1 MLRRVGIAVA
11 IAVVTLI
18 VVRVGALMWTDYL
31 WFDSLGKAS
40 VWRRIITAKV
50 GLAVVFSW
58 VMFMLVYG
66 SWMIAD
72 RRSIT
77 VRSNAELIPAMPD
90 PVAIRYAAWIGER
103 HGRVRLLA
111 SAGLA
116 ILMGIPAASEWQS
129 WLLIRFGGPTDSVE
143 PQFGLDLSSYLFRL
157 PFLSYALRWTIAALA
172 LTVLITLVGYFLSGE
187 VRLQPRT
194 GEDAMGRQVRGHVS
208 ALLGAIALVKAIDY
222 YVVDR
227 PSISLG
233 RNATFDGAGYT
244 ATHAV
249 LPATMLLS
257 LVALF
262 AAGLLFV
269 NVRRKSWNLPF
280 VAIALWAVVA
290 VLAGNVLPGVVQRFQ
305 VEPQR
310 AGKEVKYIRR
320 NQAATGAA
328 YGLDRIDRQ
337 PLDVAAMPSPT
348 AVKSMS
354 GEIDRVPVMD
364 PDLLPETF
372 QKLEGK
378 TAMRIASVDLD
389 RYPIDGT
396 SRPIVIAAREV
407 RRDEIPNGKGWE
419 TDHLVYT
426 HGQGAV
432 AAFADKATADGRPE
446 FILSGEEQTEYP
458 ALKVD
463 HSELY
468 HGEGLVDWYAI
479 VNSKKASYDD
489 ARFDADTGI
498 EMSSWLRKAAFAI
511 RFGEIDPLITSSVTD
526 SSQLLFRRDIHE
538 RVGEIAPFLSI
549 GSDPYL
555 AIIDRRLIYVMD
567 GFTTSAMYPYSQ
579 YADPTDLP
587 ESSGLYGQLF
597 NYVRGSVKVTV
608 DAYDGSVNFYRLD
621 GKYMPPDPIL
631 DAWSSAFPGLFKP
644 VSQMPK
650 QLTDHLR
657 YPADLLSIQSKMVG
671 RYHVTD
677 PEQFYDGAQ
686 NWLVARNPG
695 TTVQTAVA
703 NSSDGVGTAGSA
715 TSAGPSRP
723 TSIYLRMPEQMEE
736 SFVSV
741 LPFTPGSAAGTR
753 GDLTAFIVAEQD
765 AEQYASLT
773 LFTVGALDKDG
784 ERVDDAKVNGP
795 TVVQSSINSDDRISR
810 EISLLDDR
818 GSNVAF
824 GAMTLLP
831 VENSLVWI
839 RPFFVTGNSGGD
851 TYPSLQKVIA
861 VTDGKA
867 AMADTTAKAVAAL
880 LTESPA
886 GADDLPADP
895 ASTGGGATAPDEPSA
910 TDTGSGEPSGQ
921 TPAELLDR
929 AGKLLDEGAAAL
941 SEPGGL
947 AVYQENQ
954 DKARALISE
963 ALDQLQGSE
972 G

>member
-1 MLRRVGIAVA
+1 MVAAGVIVAVIAV
-11 IAVVTLI
+11 
-18 VVRVGALMWTDYL
+18 RVAALMWTDYL
-31 WFDSLGKAS
+31 WFDSLGMSS
-40 VWRRIITAKV
+40 VWKRTITAKV

-66 SWMIAD
+66 SWVIAD
-72 RRSIT
+72 RRAIA
-77 VRSNAELIPAMPD
+77 VRSDITAMPVTPD

-172 LTVLITLVGYFLSGE
+172 LTVLITLVAYFLSGE
-187 VRLQPRT
+187 VRLQPRA
-194 GEDAMGRQVRGHVS
+194 GEDAIGRQVRAHVS
-208 ALLGAIALVKAIDY
+208 ALLGAIALVKAVDY

-269 NVRRKSWNLPF
+269 NVRRKSWNLPI
-280 VAIALWAVVA
+280 VAVVLWAVVA
-290 VLAGNVLPGVVQRFQ
+290 VLAGNVLPGLVQRFQ

-328 YGLDRIDRQ
+328 YGLDRIKRQ

-348 AVKSMS
+348 GVKALS

-389 RYPIDGT
+389 RYPLDGV
-396 SRPIVIAAREV
+396 SRPVVIAAREV

-432 AAFADKATADGRPE
+432 AALADQATADGRPE
-446 FILSGEEQTEYP
+446 FVLSGNEQTEYP

-463 HSELY
+463 HPQLY

-479 VNSKKASYDD
+479 VNSKKASFDN
-489 ARFDADTGI
+489 ARFDAETGI
-498 EMSSWLRKAAFAI
+498 AMSSWLRKAAFAV

-526 SSQLLFRRDIHE
+526 ASQLLFRRDIHE
-538 RVGEIAPFLSI
+538 RISEIAPFLSV

-555 AIIDRRLIYVMD
+555 AIIDRRLMYVMD

-579 YADPTDLP
+579 YADPSDLP
-587 ESSGLYGQLF
+587 ESSGLFGQLF
-597 NYVRGSVKVTV
+597 NYVRGSVKITV
-608 DAYDGSVNFYRLD
+608 DAYDGSVNLYRLD
-621 GKYMPPDPIL
+621 GTYMSPDPIL

-644 VSQMPK
+644 ADEMPAD
-650 QLTDHLR
+650 LTAHLR
-657 YPADLLSIQSKMVG
+657 YPADLLSVQSKMVG
-671 RYHVTD
+671 RYHVED
-677 PEQFYDGAQ
+677 PEQFYDGAH
-686 NWLVARNPG
+686 NWLVARDPG
-695 TTVQTAVA
+695 VSVQTAA
-703 NSSDGVGTAGSA
+703 GSSSDGAGA
-715 TSAGPSRP
+715 AGAGASAGPTRP
-723 TSIYLRMPEQMEE
+723 VSIYLRMPSEIKE
-736 SFVSV
+736 SFVSI

-753 GDLTAFIVAEQD
+753 GDLTGFMVAEQD
-765 AEQYASLT
+765 AERYSELT
-773 LFTVGALDKDG
+773 LFTVGTVNNEGEQVDEAQVDG
-784 ERVDDAKVNGP
+784 PA
-795 TVVQSSINSDDRISR
+795 VVQSSINSDDTISR

-861 VTDGKA
+861 VSDGKA

-880 LTESPA
+880 LTESPPGTEEPTA
-886 GADDLPADP
+886 TTTPKTGDTKPAVT
-895 ASTGGGATAPDEPSA
+895 SKE
-910 TDTGSGEPSGQ
+910 
-921 TPAELLDR
+921 TPAQLLDR

-941 SEPGGL
+941 AKPGGL
-947 AVYQENQ
+947 ATYQENQ
-954 DKARALISE
+954 EKARDLITE
-963 ALDQLQGSE
+963 ALDLLKKSG